1 MRRMNVDGTGKTVP
15 GTNLKYTSKVDAG
28 EGELYVFHDWQK
40 NVFVMGDDENNN
52 KLTSSE
58 IKAHLKYWVMG
69 DKESSISETKKL
81 TLLLEKK

>member
-1 MRRMNVDGTGKTVP
+1 MNVDGTGKTVP

-52 KLTSSE
+52 K
-58 IKAHLKYWVMG
+58 INF
-69 DKESSISETKKL
+69 I
-81 TLLLEKK
+81 